1 MERSGRVQVDFNVS
15 WRRVCLFEDGK
26 YYGLYDKVLM

>member
-1 MERSGRVQVDFNVS
+1 MEESEKTLNVS
-15 WRRVCLFEDGK
+15 WRLVCLFEDGK